1 MSHFPPVYL
10 ASQSPRR
17 QALLRQMGVEFDVV
31 ARETPEER
39 LPGED
44 ARDMVARL
52 AMLKAKAGL
61 SSIRQSGRAPR
72 PVLGADTCVVS
83 GDDVLGK
90 PSTARE
96 ARAMLAALSGKAH
109 VVYTAIALVD
119 DRGWSEAVTVETQVW
134 FAALSDADIRW
145 YCETGEPFDKAGGY
159 AIQGGAALFVRRLE
173 GSYSGVVGLPIYE
186 TGQLLRRCCGSGAS
200 ASQVETGR

>member
-1 MSHFPPVYL
+1 MNPFPSVYL

-17 QALLRQMGVEFDVV
+17 QALLRQMGVAFDVV
-31 ARETPEER
+31 AAKTREDR
-39 LPGED
+39 LAGET
-44 ARDMVARL
+44 AWDMVARL
-52 AMLKAKAGL
+52 AMRKAKAGL
-61 SSIRQSGRAPR
+61 SSIRESGAAPR

-83 GDDVLGK
+83 DDDVLGK
-90 PSTARE
+90 PSTVRE
-96 ARAMLAALSGKAH
+96 ARAMLSALSGKAH

-119 DRGWSEAVTVETQVW
+119 EKGFSEMDTVETRVW

-159 AIQGGAALFVRRLE
+159 AIQGAAALFVRRLK

-186 TGQLLRRCCGSGAS
+186 TGRLLRRCCGRGA
-200 ASQVETGR
+200 